1 MMIYNLYMNNIEPLT
16 AYDLITVADSN
27 NSEIV
32 WQGAF
37 FKLPAEYSHR
47 QIQGFTI
54 IKEYNYRHAYV
65 II

>member
-1 MMIYNLYMNNIEPLT
+1 MTIYNLYMNNVEPLT

-32 WQGAF
+32 WRGAF
-37 FKLPAEYSHR
+37 FKLPAEYYHK
-47 QIQGFTI
+47 QIQDITI
-54 IKEYNYRHAYV
+54 NKEYNYRHAYV